1 MEKKLT
7 EQDVVNDFLNN
18 DYTPAELARY
28 YDKVFFPGRLSAKTI
43 SSILKTSLYAKEH
56 KDEIAAKMA
65 SLSKRVNSG
74 NMVTVE
80 EVYRRIDQEL
90 SKIVHDESLINKHN
104 IMMLRCTYLYISG
117 YNYAEI
123 SKILYLSKS
132 TVSKY
137 IGEVLSAGL
146 LNEITKSLLQDR
158 RQDKGKYN
166 PNHLNEAI
174 LKVVKTFIETG
185 GDYKK
190 TIQISGISDRTLTRY
205 LAHPEL
211 KSIIGDE
218 TFEQVKRLVRQKNV
232 EQAHRATEVS
242 MRNQNIRTALA
253 KVKTRSK
260 NRQVL
265 ELMLLDG
272 LTDLKKIAALVD
284 VPESYILRLLDK
296 TEEIEYT
303 YGEYVY
309 QELLI
314 YKKSLPKKDI
324 NPYDDT
330 KLDLIKAYLG
340 SRYRLDD
347 FMYEYHLGTENLR
360 QYFFGSGNPTSASP
374 EEWETLKG
382 LVDNHISEVTT
393 IYKRCPRDKRVI
405 DRFDLVAIA
414 DEKTF
419 YVTDTEY
426 KLLNNVAMYFACD
439 GNLGLCAEKYH
450 VNYAFAYNSL
460 SSPILQV
467 LLSDEAYHRLQTYLK
482 YEDIITSA
490 EHLANKRDLLRL
502 VVTSLNNNKD
512 DVAKTLDTFDM
523 PVEVLKRLLKD
534 DVATQLYA
542 SEAVAQL
549 LERVDAYEASL
560 KAKANSKEKQR

>member
-43 SSILKTSLYAKEH
+43 SSILKTSSYAKEH
-56 KDEIAAKMA
+56 KEEIDIKMA
-65 SLSKRVNSG
+65 SLSRRVNKG
-74 NMVTVE
+74 KTITVE

-90 SKIVHDESLINKHN
+90 SKIVRDESFINEHN
-104 IMMLRCTYLYISG
+104 IMMLRCVYLYISG

-158 RQDKGKYN
+158 RQDKDKYN
-166 PNHLNEAI
+166 PTHLNEAI
-174 LKVVKTFIETG
+174 LKVVKTFVETD

-205 LAHPEL
+205 LSHPEL

-218 TFEQVKRLVRQKNV
+218 AFEQVKSLVRKRTV
-232 EQAHRATEVS
+232 AQAHRATEVS

-253 KVKTRSK
+253 KAETRGKS
-260 NRQVL
+260 RQVL

-272 LTDLKKIAALVD
+272 ITDLKKIATLAD
-284 VPESYILRLLDK
+284 VPESYVLRLLEK

-303 YGEYVY
+303 YGEYIY

-314 YKKSLPKKDI
+314 YKESLPKEDI
-324 NPYDDT
+324 KPYDDT
-330 KLDLIKAYLG
+330 KLDLIKAYLT

-347 FMYEYHLGTENLR
+347 FMYEHHLGTENLR

-382 LVDNHISEVTT
+382 LVDNHIAEVTT
-393 IYKRCPRDKRVI
+393 IYRRCPRDKRVI
-405 DRFDLVAIA
+405 DRADLVAIA
-414 DEKTF
+414 DDKTF

-439 GNLGLCAEKYH
+439 GDLVSCAEKYH
-450 VNYAFAYNSL
+450 INYSFAYNSL

-502 VVTSLNNNKD
+502 IVTSLTNNKD

-534 DVATQLYA
+534 TAASQLYA
-542 SEAVAQL
+542 TEAIAQL
-549 LERVDAYEASL
+549 LERVNDYEVSL
-560 KAKANSKEKQR
+560 KVKTNSKEKQR